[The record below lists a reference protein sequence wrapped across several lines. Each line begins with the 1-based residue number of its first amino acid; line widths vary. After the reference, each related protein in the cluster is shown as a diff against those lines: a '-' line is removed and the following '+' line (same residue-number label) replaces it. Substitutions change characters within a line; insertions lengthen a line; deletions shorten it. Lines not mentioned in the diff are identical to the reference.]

1 MKIVLIFRFK
11 VHLIDIQERRRQAL
25 KARAERQVTEK
36 NDLLDAWDDEDD
48 KQDIPSEVQERLLVR
63 MKYVKQP

>member
-1 MKIVLIFRFK
+1 MLILRSQ

-25 KARAERQVTEK
+25 KARAERQVVEK

-48 KQDIPSEVQERLLVR
+48 KQDIPSEVQDRLLVR
-63 MKYVKQP
+63 ISNV